1 MEKSSRLHRF
11 ERNIFVLSTIL
22 FVICLLLVALPAV
35 AQDTSSSSSNQTT
48 TQTTP
53 PSSTGGIKANPGTD
67 KGSTPVPEAKPDFW
81 HQQYLLGDWGG
92 ERTKLAEQYG
102 VTFDFFYVTDMLY
115 ADNARVKDGGAG
127 WNRVRGTMDID
138 FGKLAGVKGL
148 FFHVTGLW
156 QGGPNLGADYLGS
169 ISNPSGL
176 VSART
181 EILDS
186 YWLEYDMLD
195 QKVAF
200 RFGQFAS
207 MDIYGLQPYGGA
219 FLMEP
224 LDYGFNNRF
233 NDYASFDPASGP
245 GMQIQVKP
253 TPWMYFRGAYTSG
266 NRNPYVQ
273 DPNGFHYVKANSGV
287 LSDEIGFVHDQ
298 IPNPKNADQKRYP
311 GQYAFG
317 STYNGGK
324 FANSFCSPTAQVAY
338 CPPVTSEYYTNPLF
352 FSPYTGNYVMYAMA
366 NQAIY
371 RRKPNSNTGLDA
383 LFGIAWSPNEPY
395 NFVDKNILAG
405 VVYNGPIPS
414 RPKDS
419 LAFALSYSGVSSK
432 YNQAYLSAS
441 PAGTWPYSSETAY
454 EFNYM
459 FQATPFWMVQPTVQ
473 WYHNT
478 GGFSNSPTG
487 VVLGFRTK
495 IDF

>member
-1 MEKSSRLHRF
+1 MATSRQLHRF
-11 ERNIFVLSTIL
+11 KNVNPIFLFLIL
-22 FVICLLLVALPAV
+22 ISLLLLALPA
-35 AQDTSSSSSNQTT
+35 ATQDSSSSSSQATT
-48 TQTTP
+48 QQTTP
-53 PSSTGGIKANPGTD
+53 PSTGGIKANPGKD
-67 KGSTPVPEAKPDFW
+67 KGITPVPESKPDFW

-92 ERTKLAEQYG
+92 ARTKLAEEKG
-102 VTFDFFYVTDMLY
+102 VTFDFFYVTDMLD
-115 ADNARVKDGGAG
+115 ATSARIKTGGAA

-224 LDYGFNNRF
+224 IDYGFNNRF

-245 GMQIQVKP
+245 GVQIQVKP
-253 TPWMYFRGAYTSG
+253 VPWMYFKGAYTSG

-273 DPNGFHYVKANSGV
+273 DPNGFHFVKANSGV

-298 IPNPKNADQKRYP
+298 NPASTPAGKKRYP

-324 FANSFCSPTAQVAY
+324 FANPFCDPLSQVPG
-338 CPPVTSEYYTNPLF
+338 CPPVGSEYYTNPLF
-352 FSPYTGNYVMYAMA
+352 YSTYTGNYVMYLMA

-371 RRKPNSNTGLDA
+371 RHTPGSNRGLDA
-383 LFGIAWSPNEPY
+383 LFGIAWSPNQTY

-405 VVYNGPIPS
+405 LVYNGPITS
-414 RPKDS
+414 RPRDS
-419 LAFALSYSGVSSK
+419 IAFGLSYSHVSDK
-432 YNQAYLSAS
+432 YAATYLAVS
-441 PAGTWPYSSETAY
+441 PLGTAPYGSETAY
-454 EFNYM
+454 EVNYL
-459 FQATPFWMVQPTVQ
+459 FQATPFWMIQPTVQ
-473 WYHNT
+473 WYQNV
-478 GGFSNSPTG
+478 GGFSRAGTG
-487 VVLGFRTK
+487 AVFGFRTK
-495 IDF
+495 VDF